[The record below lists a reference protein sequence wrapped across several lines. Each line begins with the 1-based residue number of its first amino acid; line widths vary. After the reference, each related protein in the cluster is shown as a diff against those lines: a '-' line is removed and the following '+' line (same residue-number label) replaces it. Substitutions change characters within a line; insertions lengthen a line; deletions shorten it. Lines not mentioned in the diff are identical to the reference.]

1 MGEGKFSALLAVIVP
16 SVVGLIAER
25 KNLSE
30 IEASKLFY
38 RSKVYALL
46 SVESTKVWHYGAET
60 VFSMLEDELSGRG
73 IEFPEEAY

>member
-1 MGEGKFSALLAVIVP
+1 MPEGKFSALLAVIVP
-16 SVVGLIAER
+16 SVVGLIVRR

-30 IEASKLFY
+30 IASKLFY

-46 SVESTKVWHYGAET
+46 SDESTKVWHYGAET
-60 VFSMLEDELSGRG
+60 VFSMLEDELAGRE

>member
-16 SVVGLIAER
+16 SVVGLIAKR

-46 SVESTKVWHYGAET
+46 SDESTKVWHYGAET
-60 VFSMLEDELSGRG
+60 VFAMLEDELAGRE